1 MLRPAPPE
9 VPLRMA
15 CEHGNGTA
23 AAGLARGQ
31 VGPIYPMGYVSSGY
45 TCNRQHWSLPTPV
58 PHHALG
64 HHMMKAGSA
73 IARST
78 VRTLAAGGLAF
89 AAAVV
94 SAAGPKAA
102 AAGPVALAY
111 EVRLRDVE
119 EVYAA
124 DAVIEAVRQATIAAQ
139 ISGTVLQIL
148 VDAGDPVRK
157 GQVVARIDT
166 RETDAQVAAGRAGVA
181 QADALLSQARQNL
194 ERTRSLLEKNFV
206 SQSALDKAE
215 SDYNAAK
222 AAADSAR
229 AGQSQA
235 DTARTYAELRSPL
248 DGVVTRRLMEPGEV
262 AAPGRGVVAVHDPSA
277 LRAVGNLP
285 QYVLPKTAHVT
296 RARVDLPQLNR
307 TVDATK
313 VTILPAA
320 DARLL
325 STQIRADLPASES
338 ANVAPG
344 AAAKILVP
352 IGRARKLVIPAAA
365 LIRRGELTAVNVV
378 ATDGQAQLRQ
388 VRVGAPFGD
397 GLVEVL
403 AGLSAGDKVLPAPL
417 APR

>member
-1 MLRPAPPE
+1 
-9 VPLRMA
+9 
-15 CEHGNGTA
+15 
-23 AAGLARGQ
+23 
-31 VGPIYPMGYVSSGY
+31 
-45 TCNRQHWSLPTPV
+45 
-58 PHHALG
+58 
-64 HHMMKAGSA
+64 MMKASPA
-73 IARST
+73 LACNA
-78 VRTLAAGGLAF
+78 VRTLAAIGLAL
-89 AAAVV
+89 AATTV

-102 AAGPVALAY
+102 PGMPAAPAY
-111 EVRLRDVE
+111 EVRLREVE
-119 EVYAA
+119 ETYAA
-124 DAVIEAVRQATIAAQ
+124 DGVIEAVRQATVAAQ
-139 ISGTVLQIL
+139 ISGTVVQIL
-148 VDAGDPVRK
+148 VDAGDPVKK

-181 QADALLSQARQNL
+181 QAEALLAQARLNL

-215 SDYNAAK
+215 SDYNAAR

-235 DTARTYAELRSPL
+235 DTARTFAELRSPL

-285 QYVLPKTAHVT
+285 QYVLPKTAHVS
-296 RARVDLPQLNR
+296 RARIELPQLNR

-344 AAAKILVP
+344 AAAKVLLPV
-352 IGRARKLVIPAAA
+352 GRARKLVIPAAA
-365 LIRRGELTAVNVV
+365 LIRRGELTAVNV
-378 ATDGQAQLRQ
+378 AASDGQIQLRQ
-388 VRVGAPFGD
+388 VRVGAGVGD
-397 GLVEVL
+397 GMIEVL
-403 AGLSAGDKVLPAPL
+403 AGLSEGDKVLPGPL

>member
-1 MLRPAPPE
+1 
-9 VPLRMA
+9 
-15 CEHGNGTA
+15 
-23 AAGLARGQ
+23 
-31 VGPIYPMGYVSSGY
+31 
-45 TCNRQHWSLPTPV
+45 
-58 PHHALG
+58 
-64 HHMMKAGSA
+64 MMKAGSA
-73 IARST
+73 MVRSS
-78 VRTLAAGGLAF
+78 VRTIAAAGLALAAATL
-89 AAAVV
+89 

-102 AAGPVALAY
+102 AVPAAPAY

-119 EVYAA
+119 ETYAA
-124 DAVIEAVRQATIAAQ
+124 DAVIEAVRQATVSAQ
-139 ISGTVLQIL
+139 ISGTVVQIL
-148 VDAGDPVRK
+148 VDAGDPVKK

-181 QADALLSQARQNL
+181 QAEALLAQARQNL

-215 SDYNAAK
+215 SDYNAAR
-222 AAADSAR
+222 AAADAAR

-285 QYVLPKTAHVT
+285 QYVLPKAAHVS
-296 RARVDLPQLNR
+296 RARIELPQLNR
-307 TVDATK
+307 TIDATK

-344 AAAKILVP
+344 AAAKVLLPV
-352 IGRARKLVIPAAA
+352 GRARKLVIPAAA
-365 LIRRGELTAVNVV
+365 LIRRGELTAVNV
-378 ATDGQAQLRQ
+378 AANDGLVQLRQ
-388 VRVGAPFGD
+388 VRVGASVGD
-397 GLVEVL
+397 GLIEVL
-403 AGLSAGDKVLPAPL
+403 AGLSEGDKVLPAPL

>member
-1 MLRPAPPE
+1 
-9 VPLRMA
+9 
-15 CEHGNGTA
+15 
-23 AAGLARGQ
+23 
-31 VGPIYPMGYVSSGY
+31 
-45 TCNRQHWSLPTPV
+45 
-58 PHHALG
+58 
-64 HHMMKAGSA
+64 MMKAGYA
-73 IARST
+73 IGRST
-78 VRTLAAGGLAF
+78 VRTLAAASLVL
-89 AAAVV
+89 AAATV

-102 AAGPVALAY
+102 AVANGTPAY
-111 EVRLRDVE
+111 EVRQRDVE

-148 VDAGDPVRK
+148 VDAGDPVKK

-181 QADALLSQARQNL
+181 QADALLAQARQNL
-194 ERTRSLLEKNFV
+194 ERTKSLLEKNFV

-222 AAADSAR
+222 ATADAAR

-296 RARVDLPQLNR
+296 RARVELPQLNR
-307 TVDATK
+307 TVEATK

-325 STQIRADLPASES
+325 STQIRADLPAAES

-365 LIRRGELTAVNVV
+365 LIRRGELTAVYIAAN
-378 ATDGQAQLRQ
+378 DGLVQLRQ
-388 VRVGAPFGD
+388 VRVGAAVGD
-397 GLVEVL
+397 GMIEVL
-403 AGLSAGDKVLPAPL
+403 AGLSEGDKVLPAPL

>member
-1 MLRPAPPE
+1 
-9 VPLRMA
+9 
-15 CEHGNGTA
+15 
-23 AAGLARGQ
+23 
-31 VGPIYPMGYVSSGY
+31 
-45 TCNRQHWSLPTPV
+45 
-58 PHHALG
+58 
-64 HHMMKAGSA
+64 MMKAASA
-73 IARST
+73 IARSSA
-78 VRTLAAGGLAF
+78 RTLAAVGLAF

-94 SAAGPKAA
+94 GAAGPKAS
-102 AAGPVALAY
+102 AAGPAAAAF

-181 QADALLSQARQNL
+181 QADALLAQARQNL

-222 AAADSAR
+222 AAADAAR
-229 AGQSQA
+229 AAQSQA

-262 AAPGRGVVAVHDPSA
+262 AAPGRGVVAVHDPSS
-277 LRAVGNLP
+277 LRATGSLP
-285 QYVLPKTAHVT
+285 QYMLPKAAQAT
-296 RARVDLPQLNR
+296 RARVELPQLNR

-338 ANVAPG
+338 AHVAPG

-352 IGRARKLVIPAAA
+352 VGRARKLVIPATA
-365 LIRRGELTAVNVV
+365 LIRRGELTAVNV
-378 ATDGQAQLRQ
+378 AANDGPVQLRQ
-388 VRVGAPFGD
+388 VRVGTTVGD
-397 GLVEVL
+397 GLIEVL
-403 AGLSAGDKVLPAPL
+403 AGLSEGDKVLPAPL

>member
-1 MLRPAPPE
+1 
-9 VPLRMA
+9 
-15 CEHGNGTA
+15 
-23 AAGLARGQ
+23 
-31 VGPIYPMGYVSSGY
+31 
-45 TCNRQHWSLPTPV
+45 
-58 PHHALG
+58 
-64 HHMMKAGSA
+64 MMKASSA
-73 IARST
+73 LACSA
-78 VRTLAAGGLAF
+78 VRTLAAIGLAL
-89 AAAVV
+89 AAATVN
-94 SAAGPKAA
+94 AAGPKAA
-102 AAGPVALAY
+102 PAAPAAPAY
-111 EVRLRDVE
+111 EVRLREVE
-119 EVYAA
+119 ETYAA
-124 DAVIEAVRQATIAAQ
+124 DAVIEAVRQATVAAQ
-139 ISGTVLQIL
+139 ISGTVMQIL
-148 VDAGDPVRK
+148 VDAGDPVKK

-181 QADALLSQARQNL
+181 QADALLAQARLNL

-215 SDYNAAK
+215 SDYNAAR

-235 DTARTYAELRSPL
+235 DTARTFAELRSPL

-285 QYVLPKTAHVT
+285 QYVLPKTAHVS
-296 RARVDLPQLNR
+296 RARIELPQLNR

-344 AAAKILVP
+344 AAAKVLLPV
-352 IGRARKLVIPAAA
+352 GRARKLVIPAAA
-365 LIRRGELTAVNVV
+365 LIRRGELTAVNV
-378 ATDGQAQLRQ
+378 AASDGQIQLRQ
-388 VRVGAPFGD
+388 VRVGASVGD
-397 GLVEVL
+397 GMIEVL
-403 AGLSAGDKVLPAPL
+403 AGLSEGDKVLPGPL

>member
-1 MLRPAPPE
+1 
-9 VPLRMA
+9 
-15 CEHGNGTA
+15 
-23 AAGLARGQ
+23 
-31 VGPIYPMGYVSSGY
+31 
-45 TCNRQHWSLPTPV
+45 
-58 PHHALG
+58 
-64 HHMMKAGSA
+64 MMKAGSA
-73 IARST
+73 VGRRT
-78 VRTLAAGGLAF
+78 VRTLAALSLAF
-89 AAAVV
+89 AATVV

-102 AAGPVALAY
+102 PVVPGAAAY

-139 ISGTVLQIL
+139 ISGTVLQML
-148 VDAGDPVRK
+148 VDAGDPVKK

-181 QADALLSQARQNL
+181 QADALLAQARQNL

-222 AAADSAR
+222 AAADAAR

-262 AAPGRGVVAVHDPSA
+262 AAPGRGVVAVHDPAA

-285 QYVLPKTAHVT
+285 QYMLPKAAQAT
-296 RARVDLPQLNR
+296 RARVELPQLNR

-352 IGRARKLVIPAAA
+352 VGRARKLVIPAAA
-365 LIRRGELTAVNVV
+365 LIRRGELTAVNVE
-378 ATDGQAQLRQ
+378 ANDGPVQLRQ
-388 VRVGAPFGD
+388 VRVGATVGD
-397 GLVEVL
+397 GLIEVL
-403 AGLSAGDKVLPAPL
+403 AGLSEGDKVLPAPL